1 MLTHRLMTTLALLI
15 LVTTLLILVG
25 LVARPAAASTEP
37 PPAGLTQLLTN
48 LAASGKSVTIE
59 FAVPLVS
66 GERIWIVPDA
76 NRSRQM
82 VQVGTD
88 FVCFSEPWNNATR
101 SRCTPFSNIVS
112 VSYIP

>member
-1 MLTHRLMTTLALLI
+1 MFTRRLMTPALLIVVAALLI
-15 LVTTLLILVG
+15 LVG
-25 LVARPAAASTEP
+25 MAARPATASTEP
-37 PPAGLTQLLTN
+37 PTAGLTKLLSD

-66 GERIWIVPDA
+66 GERTWIIPDT

-88 FVCFSEPWNNATR
+88 FVCFSEPWNNGTR
-101 SRCTPFSNIVS
+101 NRCTPFSNIVS

>member
-1 MLTHRLMTTLALLI
+1 MFTRRLMTPALLIVAVALLI
-15 LVTTLLILVG
+15 LAG
-25 LVARPAAASTEP
+25 LAARPATASTEP
-37 PPAGLTQLLTN
+37 PPAGLTQLLSD

-66 GERIWIVPDA
+66 GERTWIVPDA

-82 VQVGTD
+82 VQVGAD

-101 SRCTPFSNIVS
+101 NRCTPFANIVS
-112 VSYIP
+112 VSYLP